1 MLVKTKIERTE
12 TIMFRLSKA
21 EKAQLIELASKYDM
35 TVSDLFRRV
44 MLPKFIRDG
53 VSDGDS

>member
-1 MLVKTKIERTE
+1 MRTKIERTE

-21 EKAQLIELASKYDM
+21 EKAQLIELAARHDM

-44 MLPKFIRDG
+44 MLPKFIRE
-53 VSDGDS
+53 SDTNDS